1 MGAIHGGLDSW
12 RFWSCGR
19 PGGPRPPHFHGKTRR
34 KSAVSTPER
43 GHTRNPPPIGRSG
56 GIFTP
61 RPHGGSR
68 AQNRP
73 GSHGNGP
80 KPEERLP
87 GPPAGTPMR
96 ASVEPFARR
105 PHGGCR
111 VRMHFPRGSGLLG
124 LGCSGFYRAD
134 RILMPGKPA
143 GVPEGPQGGH
153 ERHTPPQPETGR
165 RKHSKNS
172 GSPEFPPR
180 IPRYLRGRRKPG
192 RKGHGKSR
200 YFGTTGCCIHV
211 RIRGFPISGCQIV
224 PKSM

>member
-1 MGAIHGGLDSW
+1 MD
-12 RFWSCGR
+12 
-19 PGGPRPPHFHGKTRR
+19 PGGEGGEKSTHLGSQGLARFTGKTYR
-34 KSAVSTPER
+34 KSSIWTPER
-43 GHTRNPPPIGRSG
+43 ARGRSGPPRSRSG
-56 GIFTP
+56 GIFTR
-61 RPHGGSR
+61 RPQGGSR

-73 GSHGNGP
+73 GSCGNGP
-80 KPEERLP
+80 KPEERPP
-87 GPPAGTPMR
+87 GPPPGTPMR

-124 LGCSGFYRAD
+124 LGCPGFYRTD

-143 GVPEGPQGGH
+143 GVPEGPRGSH
-153 ERHTPPQPETGR
+153 ERPPPHQPETGR
-165 RKHSKNS
+165 RKHRKNS
-172 GSPEFPPR
+172 GSPEFTPR

-211 RIRGFPISGCQIV
+211 RIRGFPSSGCQIG
-224 PKSM
+224 PKST